1 MRAESRDTM
10 GKQNGTATTNGTL
23 ATLTRQIAALGS
35 KPVGELARMFE
46 ALAGVPTRSRNKQ
59 YLIKRVAWLMQ
70 EQASGGLS
78 EASQIRISELGDTLP
93 QTWRERLTTRKGASA
108 PEPAPVEIDSRLPA
122 IGQTLSREY
131 KGATHT
137 VTILSDGIEYQGKH
151 FRSLS
156 EVATTIAGTKW
167 NGFRFFGVQK

>member
-1 MRAESRDTM
+1 M
-10 GKQNGTATTNGTL
+10 GKQNGTAATNGTL

-35 KPVGELARMFE
+35 KPVGELARVFE
-46 ALAGVPTRSRNKQ
+46 TLAGVPTRSRNKQ

-70 EQASGGLS
+70 AQASGGLS
-78 EASQIRISELGDTLP
+78 DASQIRISELGDTLP
-93 QTWRERLTTRKGASA
+93 QAWRERLTASKGGASA
-108 PEPAPVEIDSRLPA
+108 PAPAPAERDSRLPA
-122 IGQTLSREY
+122 VGQTLSREY

-137 VTILSDGIEYQGKH
+137 VTILADGIEYQGKH

>member
-1 MRAESRDTM
+1 M
-10 GKQNGTATTNGTL
+10 GKQNGTATANGTL

-46 ALAGVPTRSRNKQ
+46 TLAGVPTRSRNKQ

-70 EQASGGLS
+70 AQASGGLS
-78 EASQIRISELGDTLP
+78 EAAQIRISDLGDTLP
-93 QTWRERLTTRKGASA
+93 QAWRDRLTASKGRAS
-108 PEPAPVEIDSRLPA
+108 EPAPVAPDSRLPPV
-122 IGQTLSREY
+122 GQTLSREY

-137 VTILSDGIEYQGKH
+137 VTILADGIEYQGKH

>member
-1 MRAESRDTM
+1 M
-10 GKQNGTATTNGTL
+10 GKQNGTATANGTL

-46 ALAGVPTRSRNKQ
+46 TLAGVPTRSRNKQ

-70 EQASGGLS
+70 AQASGGLS
-78 EASQIRISELGDTLP
+78 DASQIRISELGDTLP
-93 QTWRERLTTRKGASA
+93 QTWRDRLTAPKGGASA
-108 PEPAPVEIDSRLPA
+108 PAPAPVVDSRLPA
-122 IGQTLSREY
+122 VGQTLSREY

-137 VTILSDGIEYQGKH
+137 VTILADGIEYQGKH

>member
-1 MRAESRDTM
+1 M
-10 GKQNGTATTNGTL
+10 GKQNRPEKTNGTL

-35 KPVGELARMFE
+35 KPVGELARMFQT
-46 ALAGVPTRSRNKQ
+46 LAGVPTRSRNKQ

-70 EQASGGLS
+70 AEASGGLS
-78 EASQIRISELGDTLP
+78 DGAQIRISQLGDTLP
-93 QTWRERLTTRKGASA
+93 PAWRERLTTPKGGALAQSEA
-108 PEPAPVEIDSRLPA
+108 PAQETDSRLPPV
-122 IGQTLSREY
+122 GQTLSREY

-137 VTILSDGIEYQGKH
+137 VTILADGIDYKGAH

-167 NGFRFFGVQK
+167 NGFRFFGIAAK